1 MNYSE
6 LVQAYFERTTALQWY
21 WTVYILVI
29 GGVIGFSTFR
39 QQKELATTMLV
50 TALYGCFA
58 YKNLDA
64 IESTTVERNAILATL
79 KGHPASADVT
89 PVRER
94 LEPTLTG
101 PEYTSY
107 TWFHIACDLMTVAV
121 VWVKE
126 WHRRNRQ
133 PGGATAPA

>member
-1 MNYSE
+1 MNYGE
-6 LVQAYFERTTALQWY
+6 LVQTYFERTTALQWY

-39 QQKELATTMLV
+39 QYKELPTTILV
-50 TALYGCFA
+50 TVLYGCFA
-58 YKNLDA
+58 YKNFDALD
-64 IESTTVERNAILATL
+64 STFTERNAILAAL
-79 KGHPASADVT
+79 KAYPAGPDVT
-89 PVRER
+89 RVREA

-107 TWFHIACDLMTVAV
+107 GWFHLVCDLMTIAV

-126 WHRRNRQ
+126 WHRIPWKR
-133 PGGATAPA
+133 GTVTGAA